1 MLFVKLMTNCIRFWS
16 IKENNMRLDEA
27 KQILKEHCYKVI
39 NESSERYVFTEKDE
53 KLFAAFIKE
62 YDAYCDFGSGV
73 IERVSGYSNGTVTF
87 EDKHGYLSDDNE
99 ADYDWVVDS
108 KDLFADKKEVET
120 FKSTFKPKRT
130 RKSKQWTARE
140 IAKLMSDNGITV
152 QAIIDEFEKHLD
164 V

>member
-1 MLFVKLMTNCIRFWS
+1 
-16 IKENNMRLDEA
+16 MRLDEA
-27 KQILKEHCYKVI
+27 ISELEKLGYKVI
-39 NESSERYVFTEKDE
+39 NESSERYVFTEQDE

-120 FKSTFKPKRT
+120 FKATFKPKR
-130 RKSKQWTARE
+130 
-140 IAKLMSDNGITV
+140 
-152 QAIIDEFEKHLD
+152 F
-164 V
+164 